1 VQHGVTF
8 EEAAEVFFDPFY
20 QYGDATP
27 AGVQE
32 QRDFILG
39 YSVAIRLLLVV
50 YSERGDRTR
59 IISARPATRAER
71 KHMSQPEFPTELKL
85 RPRPS
90 ATIQLKVPTDTYENL
105 EQIAA
110 ARDMSVDALIKLYI
124 GQGLRQDLAQRFA
137 DRVLD
142 LTAQVLARHGQSP
155 EQVEAILREIRSGT
169 VS

>member
-1 VQHGVTF
+1 MN
-8 EEAAEVFFDPFY
+8 
-20 QYGDATP
+20 
-27 AGVQE
+27 
-32 QRDFILG
+32 R
-39 YSVAIRLLLVV
+39 
-50 YSERGDRTR
+50 
-59 IISARPATRAER
+59 
-71 KHMSQPEFPTELKL
+71 PEFPPELKV

-90 ATIQLKVPTDTYENL
+90 TTVPLKVPTDTYENL

-110 ARDMSVDALIKLYI
+110 TRDMSVDALIKLYI

-169 VS
+169 GS